1 MRARFV
7 VAAIALGFL
16 AGCSLV
22 VSLDGLA
29 DGDASSAS
37 LSDASPDQI
46 AVGADSSSD
55 ATSSLDAG
63 SDASPY
69 ATAILADSPL
79 AYFHFDEASGTTLH
93 DSSGHGHD
101 ATTATATLGGAGAF
115 AGSGTSAHFDG
126 NAFISIADSVNAS
139 GTAFDFAGHAPF
151 TYEAWVKID
160 RPTNVDAGEE
170 FTFFSKEQYLG
181 SGNFYG
187 TDFFIVPNFVLQRE
201 DDPTDETEVD
211 CPSGIADNNWHYLVG
226 TFDGVTSSVYFD
238 NVLIGSHPSGST
250 SLQITNVPSLFGAE
264 STEGNNGM
272 VGSMDEAAIYT
283 TSLTSAQRT
292 AHYQAAGH

>member
-7 VAAIALGFL
+7 IAAMALGFL

-29 DGDASSAS
+29 DGDAGGASSG
-37 LSDASPDQI
+37 DASPDQI
-46 AVGADSSSD
+46 AIGADTGSD
-55 ATSSLDAG
+55 ATSSRDAG

-79 AYFHFDEASGTTLH
+79 AYFHFDESSGTTLH

-115 AGSGTSAHFDG
+115 TGSGTSAHFDG
-126 NAFISIADSVNAS
+126 NAFISITDSVSHS
-139 GTAFDFAGHAPF
+139 GTPFDFEDQAPF
-151 TYEAWVKID
+151 TYEAWIKID
-160 RPTNVDAGEE
+160 RPTDIDAGEE

-181 SGNFYG
+181 SGNYYG
-187 TDFFIVPNFVLQRE
+187 TDFFIVPNFVFQRE
-201 DDPTDETEVD
+201 DDPTSETEVD
-211 CPSGIADNNWHYLVG
+211 APSGIADNNWHYLVG

-250 SLQITNVPSLFGAE
+250 ALPITDMPSVFGAE
-264 STEGNNGM
+264 STEGENGM

-283 TSLTSAQRT
+283 TSLTFAQRT
-292 AHYQAAGH
+292 AHYRAAGH